1 MKNLLVNLQEFKTYP
16 LADARILPEFLPPNL
31 ECLQLPGEID
41 ECHVVWPRQ
50 RQIALLSGLAE
61 AIAQGGFP
69 KLNEVQCED
78 FLGPSDVAVINSR
91 LAAVGVGVRYRSWP
105 STVSTLDDSKASDLP
120 PMFSPPVQSMCP
132 PNETSCYMP
141 YPDEDEP
148 DL

>member
-91 LAAVGVGVRYRSWP
+91 LAAVGVGVR
-105 STVSTLDDSKASDLP
+105 
-120 PMFSPPVQSMCP
+120 
-132 PNETSCYMP
+132 
-141 YPDEDEP
+141 
-148 DL
+148 